1 MRLLLI
7 VAALAFSAS
16 ANSLENEIECLAK
29 NLYFEARSEVTAG
42 VIAVGQVTLNRVKD
56 PRFPG
61 TVCDVV
67 TQGKV
72 ENGQPVKNRCQFS
85 WYCDGLADKVRDE
98 SSYERVFKIA
108 ILLLIADFPDITDGA
123 LFYHNNTVSPG
134 WKRRKIVVIGNHVFY
149 R

>member
-1 MRLLLI
+1 MKLLLI

-16 ANSLENEIECLAK
+16 VNSLENDLECLAK
-29 NLYFEARSEVTAG
+29 NLYFEARNEATVG
-42 VIAVGQVTLNRVKD
+42 IIAVGLVTLNRVKD

-67 TQGKV
+67 TEGKV
-72 ENGQPVKNRCQFS
+72 VKGQPVKNRCQFS
-85 WYCDGLADKVRDE
+85 WYCDGLADKIRDE
-98 SSYERVFKIA
+98 SSYERVLKIA
-108 ILLLIADFPDITDGA
+108 ILLLDTDFPDITDGA
-123 LFYHNNTVSPG
+123 LFFHNRTVSPG